1 MNTSSMPHYVIR
13 GGLQGR
19 ERLRLLSRVLWPS
32 TSSLFERVGL
42 ARDARCL
49 DLGCG
54 GGDVS
59 VELARL
65 APDGSCV
72 GIDLDEEKVEI
83 ARDEAAAAAIANVD
97 FRVADATAPPTGDE
111 RFDLVYARFLLTHLP
126 DPTGA
131 LEHMRAWLA
140 PGGTFVVEDIDFSG
154 HFAQPDSPAFRRYQ
168 EWYCAAVRA
177 RGCDPDIGPRLP
189 GLLVDAGLQDVG
201 VHVVQPAAMEGEITV
216 VAPLTLENV
225 ADAIVQAQLATR
237 EEVERTIDELYAFG
251 RADGTLM
258 SLPRIVQ
265 SWGRERR
272 FGTIGTHG

>member
-1 MNTSSMPHYVIR
+1 MNTSGTPHYVIR
-13 GGLQGR
+13 GGVQGR
-19 ERLRLLSRVLWPS
+19 ERLRLLSRVMWPT
-32 TSSLFERVGL
+32 TSALFERVGI

-54 GGDVS
+54 GGDVTE
-59 VELARL
+59 ELARL
-65 APDGSCV
+65 APDGWCV
-72 GIDLDEEKVEI
+72 GIDLDEEKVDI
-83 ARDEAAAAAIANVD
+83 ARDEAATAAIENLE
-97 FRVADATAPPTGDE
+97 FRVGDATAPPSSDE

-126 DPTGA
+126 DPAGA

-140 PGGTFVVEDIDFSG
+140 AGGTLVVEDIDFSG
-154 HFAQPDSPAFRRYQ
+154 HFSRPDSPAFRRYQ

-189 GLLVDAGLQDVG
+189 GLLADAGLDAVG
-201 VHVVQPAAMEGEITV
+201 VYVVQPAAMDGEITV

-237 EEVERTIDELYAFG
+237 EEVERTIDELYEFA

-265 SWGRERR
+265 AWGRQGA
-272 FGTIGTHG
+272 FGTIGEHG